1 MTKYLAIDPGRSKC
15 GLVFADKELKIISNA
30 NLIKSKLL
38 KEYVKKIIL
47 KFPETVIIIGN
58 GTSSKEH
65 IHDLNFLGKE
75 LIVFEE
81 RNTTF
86 RAKERYFELYPIKG
100 IKKFFPKEIFLLNI
114 NLDPISALIILEDFC
129 NFKFAFAKDI
139 ETKTWQK

>member
-30 NLIKSKLL
+30 NLIKSIFL
-38 KEYVKKIIL
+38 KEYVKRTIL
-47 KFPETVIIIGN
+47 KFPETQIIIGN

-65 IHDLNFLGKE
+65 IHDLNSLRQE
-75 LIVFEE
+75 LIVCDE
-81 RNTTF
+81 RNTTL
-86 RAKERYFELYPIKG
+86 RAKERYFELYPLKG